1 MKESGYTNTT
11 NRNYTE
17 GLSGVY
23 KHMAVLLYHAKD
35 RVNEGMNN
43 ACSSVPQLKYRN
55 SFFQNFSDGANA
67 SLPNSI
73 DTHGPVC
80 CIAYSTGVVHEAI
93 IYAHYAYLK

>member
-35 RVNEGMNN
+35 RVNERMNN

-55 SFFQNFSDGANA
+55 SFFQNFSDGAKCPLA
-67 SLPNSI
+67 QFYRHPWACMLHSLQYWCGS
-73 DTHGPVC
+73 
-80 CIAYSTGVVHEAI
+80 
-93 IYAHYAYLK
+93 